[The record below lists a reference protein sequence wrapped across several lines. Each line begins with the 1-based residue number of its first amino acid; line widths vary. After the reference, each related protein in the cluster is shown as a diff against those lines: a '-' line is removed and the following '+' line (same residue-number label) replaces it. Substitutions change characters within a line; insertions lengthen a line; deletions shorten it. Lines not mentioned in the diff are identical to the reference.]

1 MPTDT
6 AEPTTNET
14 TPAPEGDLQGKG
26 GTLEFDA
33 AASIADAFAKL
44 QNGDPAPG
52 LGHPNDP
59 VGEKGEEG
67 EPGEPE
73 PEQAE
78 KEVEVP
84 TADDIAKLRGKK
96 APKKKEEAPAESEAH
111 DKGLENASDSAK
123 NAFAA
128 MRKDLKAE
136 RERAAALEAKLAE
149 VEKARAGTDPE
160 EVTRLRQLNE
170 EYERE
175 LQVARVEAT
184 KEFKDA
190 VVVPMQQV
198 REAVETLATKYEIA
212 QRDLFE
218 AFSESDPSARADKL
232 SDIAAGMNDRDKFS
246 LYELEQKFNRVQST
260 REKVVNNAK
269 LALEKIEQHREEQ
282 AKTQKEEYSKRYTST
297 VDKVFEEARQAI
309 PLLRPIE
316 GDDEW
321 NNQLAEAEK
330 FVKGLDMDGLN
341 EDARARVA
349 LRSAVAPIIYGQFVS
364 LYNRY
369 REMEKSL
376 EKYQKATPKA
386 GGGSSVATQQANKE
400 EFDDFMSALKANL
413 R

>member
-14 TPAPEGDLQGKG
+14 TPTPEADLQGKG

-44 QNGDPAPG
+44 QNGDPASG
-52 LGHPNDP
+52 LGHPDDP
-59 VGEKGEEG
+59 GEKGEKG

-73 PEQAE
+73 PKAE
-78 KEVEVP
+78 KEIEVP
-84 TADDIAKLRGKK
+84 TADDIAKLRGRKAFKK
-96 APKKKEEAPAESEAH
+96 EAPAEPAEEEK
-111 DKGLENASDSAK
+111 DLGNASDNAK

-136 RERAAALEAKLAE
+136 RERATALEAKLAE
-149 VEKARAGTDPE
+149 AEKSRAETDPE

-198 REAVETLATKYEIA
+198 REAVDTLATKYEIA

-218 AFSESDPSARADKL
+218 AFSETDPSSRADKL

-282 AKTQKEEYSKRYTST
+282 VKTQKEEYSKRYTST

-321 NNQLAEAEK
+321 NNQLADAER

-386 GGGSSVATQQANKE
+386 GGGSSVAPQANKE

>member
-14 TPAPEGDLQGKG
+14 TPAPEADLQGKG

-44 QNGDPAPG
+44 QNGDPASG
-52 LGHPNDP
+52 IGHPDP
-59 VGEKGEEG
+59 VGEKGDEG

-73 PEQAE
+73 PKAE

-84 TADDIAKLRGKK
+84 TADDIAKLRGRKASKK
-96 APKKKEEAPAESEAH
+96 EAPAEPAEEK
-111 DKGLENASDSAK
+111 DLGNASDNAK

-136 RERAAALEAKLAE
+136 RERAATLEAKLAE
-149 VEKARAGTDPE
+149 VEKSRAGTDPE

-190 VVVPMQQV
+190 VVLPMQQV
-198 REAVETLATKYEIA
+198 REAVDTLATKYEIA

-218 AFSESDPSARADKL
+218 AFSETDPSTRADKL

-282 AKTQKEEYSKRYTST
+282 AKTQKEEYSKRYTTT

-321 NNQLAEAEK
+321 NNQLADAEK

-386 GGGSSVATQQANKE
+386 GGGSSVAPQANKE

>member
-14 TPAPEGDLQGKG
+14 APAPELGKG
-26 GTLEFDA
+26 GTMEFDA
-33 AASIADAFAKL
+33 AASLADAFSKL
-44 QNGDPAPG
+44 QNGDPAPAPE
-52 LGHPNDP
+52 GHPDP
-59 VGEKGEEG
+59 VGAQGEEG
-67 EPGEPE
+67 EAGEPE
-73 PEQAE
+73 PKAE
-78 KEVEVP
+78 EKQVEVP
-84 TADDIAKLRGKK
+84 TADDLAKLRGKR
-96 APKKKEEAPAESEAH
+96 ASKKEAPAEPAEEK
-111 DKGLENASDSAK
+111 DLGNASDSAK

-149 VEKARAGTDPE
+149 VEKARAVTDPE

-218 AFSESDPSARADKL
+218 AFSDTDPSARADKL

-282 AKTQKEEYSKRYTST
+282 AKVQKEEYSKRYTSM

-321 NNQLAEAEK
+321 NNQLAEAEN
-330 FVKGLDMDGLN
+330 FVKGLDFDGLN

-386 GGGSSVATQQANKE
+386 GGGSSVAPQANKE

>member
-14 TPAPEGDLQGKG
+14 TPAPEGDLQGRG

-52 LGHPNDP
+52 LGHPDP
-59 VGEKGEEG
+59 VGEKGDEG

-73 PEQAE
+73 PKAE

-84 TADDIAKLRGKK
+84 TADDIAKLRGRKASKK
-96 APKKKEEAPAESEAH
+96 EAPAEPAEEK
-111 DKGLENASDSAK
+111 DLGNASDNAK

-136 RERAAALEAKLAE
+136 RERAATLEAKLAE
-149 VEKARAGTDPE
+149 VEKSRAGTDPE

-190 VVVPMQQV
+190 VVLPMQQV
-198 REAVETLATKYEIA
+198 REAVDTLATKYEIA

-218 AFSESDPSARADKL
+218 AFSETDPSTRADKL

-386 GGGSSVATQQANKE
+386 GGGSSVAPQANKE

>member
-14 TPAPEGDLQGKG
+14 TPAPEADLQGKG

-44 QNGDPAPG
+44 QNGDPASG
-52 LGHPNDP
+52 IGHPDP
-59 VGEKGEEG
+59 VGEKGDEG

-73 PEQAE
+73 PKAE

-84 TADDIAKLRGKK
+84 TADDIAKLRGRKASKK
-96 APKKKEEAPAESEAH
+96 EAPAEPAEEK
-111 DKGLENASDSAK
+111 DLGNASDNAK

-136 RERAAALEAKLAE
+136 RERAATLEAKLAE
-149 VEKARAGTDPE
+149 VEKSRAGTDPE

-190 VVVPMQQV
+190 VVLPMQQV
-198 REAVETLATKYEIA
+198 REAVDTLATKYEIA

-218 AFSESDPSARADKL
+218 AFSETDPSTRADKL

-282 AKTQKEEYSKRYTST
+282 SKTQKEEYSKRYTTT

-386 GGGSSVATQQANKE
+386 GGGSSVAPQANKE

>member
-14 TPAPEGDLQGKG
+14 TPAPEADLQGKG

-44 QNGDPAPG
+44 QNGDPASG
-52 LGHPNDP
+52 IGHPDP
-59 VGEKGEEG
+59 VGEKGDEG

-73 PEQAE
+73 PKAE

-84 TADDIAKLRGKK
+84 TADDIAKLRGRKASKK
-96 APKKKEEAPAESEAH
+96 EAPAEPAEEK
-111 DKGLENASDSAK
+111 DLGNASDNAK

-136 RERAAALEAKLAE
+136 RERAATLEAKLAE
-149 VEKARAGTDPE
+149 VEKSRAGTDPE

-190 VVVPMQQV
+190 VVLPMQQV
-198 REAVETLATKYEIA
+198 REAVDTLATKYEIA

-218 AFSESDPSARADKL
+218 AFSETDPSTRADKL

-282 AKTQKEEYSKRYTST
+282 SKTQKEEYSKRYTST

-386 GGGSSVATQQANKE
+386 GGGSSVAPQTNKE

>member
-44 QNGDPAPG
+44 QNGDPASG
-52 LGHPNDP
+52 IGHPDP
-59 VGEKGEEG
+59 VGEKGDEG

-73 PEQAE
+73 PKAE

-84 TADDIAKLRGKK
+84 TADDIAKLRGRKASKK
-96 APKKKEEAPAESEAH
+96 EAPAEPAEEK
-111 DKGLENASDSAK
+111 DLGNASDNAK

-136 RERAAALEAKLAE
+136 RERAATLEAKLAE
-149 VEKARAGTDPE
+149 VEKSRAGTDPE

-190 VVVPMQQV
+190 VVLPMQQV
-198 REAVETLATKYEIA
+198 REAVDTLATKYEIA

-218 AFSESDPSARADKL
+218 AFSETDPSTRADKL

-386 GGGSSVATQQANKE
+386 GGGSSVAPQANKE

>member
-14 TPAPEGDLQGKG
+14 TPAPDQGKG
-26 GTLEFDA
+26 GMMEFDA
-33 AASIADAFAKL
+33 AASIADAFSKL
-44 QNGDPAPG
+44 QNGDPAPAPE
-52 LGHPNDP
+52 GHADP
-59 VGEKGEEG
+59 IGEKGEEG
-67 EPGEPE
+67 EPGQPE
-73 PEQAE
+73 PEAKPE

-96 APKKKEEAPAESEAH
+96 APKKKEEAPAEDSHE
-111 DKGLENASDSAK
+111 KGLENASDSAK

-218 AFSESDPSARADKL
+218 AFSETDPSTRADKL

-282 AKTQKEEYSKRYTST
+282 AKAQKEEYSKRYTST

-321 NNQLAEAEK
+321 NTQLAEAEN
-330 FVKGLDMDGLN
+330 FVKGLDFEGLN

-386 GGGSSVATQQANKE
+386 GGGSSVAPQQANKE

>member
-14 TPAPEGDLQGKG
+14 APAPEADLQGKG

-44 QNGDPAPG
+44 QNGDPASG
-52 LGHPNDP
+52 IGHPDP
-59 VGEKGEEG
+59 VGEKGDEG

-73 PEQAE
+73 PKAE

-84 TADDIAKLRGKK
+84 TADDIAKLRGRKASKK
-96 APKKKEEAPAESEAH
+96 EAPAEPAEEK
-111 DKGLENASDSAK
+111 DLGNASDNAK

-136 RERAAALEAKLAE
+136 RERAATLEAKLAE
-149 VEKARAGTDPE
+149 VEKSRAGTDPE

-190 VVVPMQQV
+190 VVLPMQQV
-198 REAVETLATKYEIA
+198 REAVDTLATKYEIA

-218 AFSESDPSARADKL
+218 AFSETDPSTRADKL

-282 AKTQKEEYSKRYTST
+282 SKTQKEEYSKRYTST

-386 GGGSSVATQQANKE
+386 GGGSSVAPQTNKE

>member
-14 TPAPEGDLQGKG
+14 TPAPEADLQGRG

-84 TADDIAKLRGKK
+84 TADDIAKLRGRKASKK
-96 APKKKEEAPAESEAH
+96 EAPAEPSEEK
-111 DKGLENASDSAK
+111 DLGNASDSAK

-149 VEKARAGTDPE
+149 VEKSRAGTDPE

-198 REAVETLATKYEIA
+198 REAVDTLATKYEIA

-218 AFSESDPSARADKL
+218 AFSETDPSARADKL

-386 GGGSSVATQQANKE
+386 GGGSSVAPQANKE

>member
-6 AEPTTNET
+6 AEHTTNET
-14 TPAPEGDLQGKG
+14 TPAPEADLQGKG

-44 QNGDPAPG
+44 QNGDPASG
-52 LGHPNDP
+52 LGHPDP

-73 PEQAE
+73 PKAE

-84 TADDIAKLRGKK
+84 TADDIAKLRGRKASKK
-96 APKKKEEAPAESEAH
+96 EAPAEPAEEK
-111 DKGLENASDSAK
+111 DLGNASDNAK

-136 RERAAALEAKLAE
+136 RERAATLEAKLAE
-149 VEKARAGTDPE
+149 VEKSRAGTDPE

-190 VVVPMQQV
+190 VVLPMQQV
-198 REAVETLATKYEIA
+198 REAVDTLATKYEIA

-218 AFSESDPSARADKL
+218 AFSEPDPSARADKL

-282 AKTQKEEYSKRYTST
+282 AKTQKEEYSKRYTTT

-386 GGGSSVATQQANKE
+386 GGGSSVAPQANKE